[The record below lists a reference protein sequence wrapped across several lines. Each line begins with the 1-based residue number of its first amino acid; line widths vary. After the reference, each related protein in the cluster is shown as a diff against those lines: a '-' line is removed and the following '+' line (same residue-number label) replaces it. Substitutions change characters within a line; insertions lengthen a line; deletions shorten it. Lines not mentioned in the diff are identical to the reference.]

1 MPVRQYSHIKQFV
14 DFRDRQSSQA
24 VTLGRLFCESLDIQ
38 LVVYTV
44 FNLRHAITV
53 ILNNKYRMSTQ
64 FREVFQI
71 MVSRLCSIPPERF
84 SSIPNCI
91 EIDVGLL
98 TWTDVKMESRIL
110 VHPDR
115 MDQPTYEMTPG
126 FNLLQTFSSSLLNS
140 VTLLSCDC
148 ISQDKKTSTIAAHC
162 W

>member
-98 TWTDVKMESRIL
+98 TWTVVKIESLII

-115 MDQPTYEMTPG
+115 RVTL
-126 FNLLQTFSSSLLNS
+126 NLLMKWLLGSTFYRPVQTSSVSG
-140 VTLLSCDC
+140 
-148 ISQDKKTSTIAAHC
+148 QTSTIFLCLMH
-162 W
+162 

>member
-71 MVSRLCSIPPERF
+71 I
-84 SSIPNCI
+84 
-91 EIDVGLL
+91 
-98 TWTDVKMESRIL
+98 IL
-110 VHPDR
+110 
-115 MDQPTYEMTPG
+115 
-126 FNLLQTFSSSLLNS
+126 
-140 VTLLSCDC
+140 
-148 ISQDKKTSTIAAHC
+148 III
-162 W
+162 